1 MAAPKR
7 KSVLVEPPAKRRK
20 LDKNTKLVSTSKE
33 KKSLGGKHVS
43 NKNKALKK
51 ETCKNSTKTDRSALK
66 KSVNRSSVSSSH
78 SKRTEKCS
86 KQALNELK
94 EKACKNVC
102 VKKASLKSLGK
113 LCTTKMSVKCSRRNH
128 PNHLS
133 STKMSSRACSGGK
146 IKPSVIKSKTSGESK
161 KQKKSAADI
170 KKTSAEA
177 ACNRRSTLCISS
189 SHKNL
194 CSKTKLMKENVKKA
208 NSSKFP
214 KNSSVSLEVQNSTNL
229 CAKSST
235 FQNTKTDSDKTCE
248 SDQEKRA
255 TRSIGVSS
263 NKSSVRIMQE
273 QINVTKT
280 KGGLKKA
287 NIQVHPKS
295 RPTVP
300 QDEQLTRR
308 SPRLQELSD
317 VPIIS
322 LRSRKIKGHAST
334 AKQCFAMKTQIPHI
348 DEKLKTVQQKVEQ
361 KPIKNDECK
370 KREKMGSLRERN
382 HEMDPK
388 ISYSSTCKDKIK
400 ELRNNVGCSPQ
411 EPKNEP
417 DNTISCSETS
427 TSNSKNK
434 EKESVHNN
442 RKIAIKRNKVSPASL
457 SPKPACQSED
467 VVKSKKISILELCE
481 EIAGEIESDTVEVKR
496 DSPIPE
502 NGKEEEKDAVAE
514 LPQSAVPPEEEVPR
528 NSQCKRFFPS
538 RKGVPVKCVVNGR
551 HSTANKNSKWT
562 RIKLSKAN
570 HVNQSISNSTSTP
583 KLGLL
588 KCSVSKEQAAAVEI
602 QLPKAQRRLLQLHH
616 VGISAC
622 EQKLNSVRFEG
633 LQSKDR
639 VPCDKQTSVKT
650 AENGLPDEAKHFHEP
665 TPDEVIS
672 FNIIGYRVIEEKI
685 PEVSSENE
693 KVIFERQK
701 AWCCSTSPEPAICGI
716 SRIWVFSMMR
726 RKKIASRMLECLRS
740 NFIYGSYLSKEE
752 IAFSDPT
759 PDGKLFAT
767 QYFGTSQFLVYN
779 FLSGQQQS
787 A

>member
-1 MAAPKR
+1 MAAQKR

-43 NKNKALKK
+43 NKNKVLKK
-51 ETCKNSTKTDRSALK
+51 EACKNSTKTDRSALK

-78 SKRTEKCS
+78 SKQTEKCS

-94 EKACKNVC
+94 EKACKKVC

-113 LCTTKMSVKCSRRNH
+113 LGTTKKSVKCSRRNH

-133 STKMSSRACSGGK
+133 STKTSSRACSGGK
-146 IKPSVIKSKTSGESK
+146 IKPNVIKSKTSGESK
-161 KQKKSAADI
+161 KQKKSVASI

-177 ACNRRSTLCISS
+177 ACNRRSALCISS

-194 CSKTKLMKENVKKA
+194 CSKTKLKENMKKA
-208 NSSKFP
+208 NASKFP
-214 KNSSVSLEVQNSTNL
+214 KNSSVSLEVQNSTNT
-229 CAKSST
+229 CAKSTTS
-235 FQNTKTDSDKTCE
+235 QNTKSYSEKTCE
-248 SDQEKRA
+248 SNQAKRA
-255 TRSIGVSS
+255 TRSIGVNS

-273 QINVTKT
+273 QLNVTKT
-280 KGGLKKA
+280 KDGLKKG

-300 QDEQLTRR
+300 HDEQLTRR
-308 SPRLQELSD
+308 SPRLQELSE

-322 LRSRKIKGHAST
+322 LRSRKIKGHASST
-334 AKQCFAMKTQIPHI
+334 KPCFAMKKQIPHI
-348 DEKLKTVQQKVEQ
+348 DEKQTTVQQNVEQ
-361 KPIKNDECK
+361 KPTENDECQ
-370 KREKMGSLRERN
+370 KREKMGSLREKSR
-382 HEMDPK
+382 EMDHK
-388 ISYSSTCKDKIK
+388 ISDLTTCEDKLK

-417 DNTISCSETS
+417 VNTISCSETS

-434 EKESVHNN
+434 EKELVHNN
-442 RKIAIKRNKVSPASL
+442 RKITVKTKKVSPASF
-457 SPKPACQSED
+457 SSKPARQSED

-496 DSPIPE
+496 DSAIPE

-514 LPQSAVPPEEEVPR
+514 LPQSVVPPEEKVPQ

-562 RIKLSKAN
+562 KIKLSK
-570 HVNQSISNSTSTP
+570 VNQNSSNSTSTP

-588 KCSVSKEQAAAVEI
+588 KCNVSEEGRGAAVET

-616 VGISAC
+616 VGFSAC
-622 EQKLNSVRFEG
+622 EQKLNSVHLEEI
-633 LQSKDR
+633 QSKDR
-639 VPCDKQTSVKT
+639 VPCAKQTSVKT
-650 AENGLPDEAKHFHEP
+650 AENGLPDEAKHVHESA
-665 TPDEVIS
+665 PDEVIS
-672 FNIIGYRVIEEKI
+672 FNIIV
-685 PEVSSENE
+685 
-693 KVIFERQK
+693 
-701 AWCCSTSPEPAICGI
+701 
-716 SRIWVFSMMR
+716 
-726 RKKIASRMLECLRS
+726 
-740 NFIYGSYLSKEE
+740 
-752 IAFSDPT
+752 
-759 PDGKLFAT
+759 
-767 QYFGTSQFLVYN
+767 
-779 FLSGQQQS
+779 
-787 A
+787 